1 MENETQQEL
10 LAEIARLR
18 KELAALKNA
27 GGKDLPAGG
36 GLHVDEV
43 LLRKIIETIP
53 DLFSIVDKDFRIL
66 LSNWHGGYDY
76 VPQHVRDSNP
86 FCYEAYY
93 PGTTA
98 PCPQCHVSEV
108 FRTGLP
114 VLREKQNP
122 RIGTVE
128 ILAYPIRDDEG
139 TIIAVSE
146 HIRDITERK
155 QIEETSRETEARFV
169 SAFEYSAIGMAL
181 VAPDGCWLKVNHAL
195 CDLVGYSAEELLKR
209 TFRDITHPDDLEGDQ
224 ELKNQMLSGEI
235 RTYQKEKRYI
245 HKSGRLVW
253 ALLSVSL
260 VSRHDGEPRYFIAQI
275 QDISER
281 KLFETQITES
291 RAMFQTVVDGTPDW
305 IFIKDAHY
313 RYLLVNRAFAESQGL
328 VPGDMI
334 GRPDTDFFPEELC
347 FGHLGKGIRG
357 FHADDDEVLKGR
369 TIHNPYNPGTLKDGS
384 VRVFDT
390 YKLPLRDIDG
400 NVYGVMV
407 YSRDITEHRQM
418 EEQFRHA
425 QRMEAIGLLAGGVAH
440 DFNNIINAMQGFCS
454 LVQMKMK
461 SDDPSAHYLNQILA
475 LTERAGSLTRSLLA
489 FSRKQEI
496 TVRPIN
502 LNETVS
508 TVGKLLLKV
517 LGEDISLNLK
527 FSQKEIVVLAD
538 SGQIDQVIMNLAT
551 NARDAMPDGGTL
563 TISTERVTIDDAF
576 QKTHGCGVPGSYAL
590 LSVEDSG
597 YGMDETIRERIF
609 EPFFTT
615 KEVNK
620 GTGLGLAIVYG
631 IIKQHNGFVT
641 VRSEV
646 GKGSCFQLYVP
657 VLDMPSID
665 RQVMQ
670 STPLIGGSE
679 TILLVEDDAA
689 LRRATKA
696 ILEEFGYIVLE
707 AEDGHAA
714 VSKMRENHDA
724 IDFVLMDVIM
734 PNLSGPEA
742 YREIQKIKP
751 EVRVLFTSGYTGDTL
766 ARRILD
772 EGLIVL
778 PKPVAPPE
786 LLRKIREMLDN
797 R

>member
-1 MENETQQEL
+1 MGNGTEREL

-18 KELAALKNA
+18 KELAALKTA
-27 GGKDLPAGG
+27 GSKDLPVGG
-36 GLHVDEV
+36 ALHVDES

-66 LSNWHGGYDY
+66 LSNWHGGHEY

-86 FCYEAYY
+86 LCYEAYY

-98 PCPQCHVSEV
+98 PCPQCHVREV

-146 HIRDITERK
+146 HIRDITKRK
-155 QIEETSRETEARFV
+155 QIEETFRETEARFT

-181 VAPDGCWLKVNHAL
+181 VAPDGCWLKVNRAF
-195 CDLVGYSAEELLKR
+195 CDLVGYSAEELLHK
-209 TFRDITHPDDLEGDQ
+209 TFRDITHPDDLESDQ
-224 ELKNQMLSGEI
+224 ELKTRMLAGEI

-260 VSRHDGEPRYFIAQI
+260 IAGHAGDPRYFIAQI

-281 KLFETQITES
+281 KLFEAQITQS

-305 IFIKDAHY
+305 IFIKDDQH
-313 RYLLVNRAFAESQGL
+313 RYLLVNQAFAHAQGL
-328 VPGDMI
+328 VPSDMI
-334 GRPDTDFFPEELC
+334 GRPDTDFFPAELC
-347 FGHLGKGIRG
+347 FGNPGKGIRG
-357 FHADDDEVLKGR
+357 FHADDDAVLNGR
-369 TIHNPYNPGTLKDGS
+369 SIHNPYNPGTLKDGS

-390 YKLPLRDIDG
+390 YKLPLQDTDG

-407 YSRDITEHRQM
+407 YSRDLTEHRQM

-425 QRMEAIGLLAGGVAH
+425 QRMEAVGLLAGGVAH

-454 LVQMKMK
+454 LVQLKMK

-475 LTERAGSLTRSLLA
+475 LTERAGSLTKSLLA

-508 TVGKLLLKV
+508 AVGKLLLKV

-563 TISTERVTIDDAF
+563 TISTERVTIDEVF
-576 QKTHGCGVPGSYAL
+576 QKIHGCGEPGSYAL

-597 YGMDETIRERIF
+597 HGMDETTRERIF

-646 GKGSCFQLYVP
+646 GKGTCFQLYLP

-696 ILEEFGYIVLE
+696 ILEEFGYFVLE
-707 AEDGHAA
+707 AEDGNAA
-714 VSKMRENHDA
+714 VSMMRENLDA
-724 IDFVLMDVIM
+724 VDFVLMDVIM

-742 YREIQKIKP
+742 YREIRKIKP
-751 EVRVLFTSGYTGDTL
+751 EVMVLFTSGYTGDTL